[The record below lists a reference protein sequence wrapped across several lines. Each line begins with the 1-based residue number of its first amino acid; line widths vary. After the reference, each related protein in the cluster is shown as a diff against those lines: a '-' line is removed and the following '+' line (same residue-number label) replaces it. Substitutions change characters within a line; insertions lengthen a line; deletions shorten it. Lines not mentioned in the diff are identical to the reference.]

1 MAYQYQFINKL
12 AQFGHCSYDL
22 ILTDDAGVMPELRLM
37 KEFKAGED
45 SNLEEIGTAECLKA
59 TQAYQDEQ
67 TRQWVILQIQEA
79 AGLVE
84 GYIQSTD
91 ANLTTL
97 SNVDAIINPVLGFYG
112 LPAPSGLQPLLA
124 KRLNDNVDTII
135 EAFKA
140 LPITDNTVPATNYF
154 VQQVKQALGVN

>member
-1 MAYQYQFINKL
+1 MYQASFINRL
-12 AQFGHCSYDL
+12 SQFGYTSYDL
-22 ILTDDAGVMPELRLM
+22 ILTDDAGVMPEIRLM
-37 KEFKAGED
+37 KEFKDGGDA
-45 SNLEEIGTAECLKA
+45 NLDAIGVDECSKA
-59 TQAYQDEQ
+59 TQTYQDEQ
-67 TRQWVILQIQEA
+67 TRQWVIQQIQEA

-112 LPAPSGLQPLLA
+112 LPASSGLRPLLA
-124 KRLNDNVDTII
+124 KRLNANTATII
-135 EAFKA
+135 EAFKT
-140 LPITDNTVPATNYF
+140 LPITETSVATTEYF

>member
-1 MAYQYQFINKL
+1 MYQASFINKL
-12 AQFGHCSYDL
+12 AQFGYCSYDL
-22 ILTDDAGVMPELRLM
+22 VLTDSDGIMPELRLM
-37 KEFKAGED
+37 KEFRAGED
-45 SNLEEIGTAECLKA
+45 SNLEEVGVAECVKA

-67 TRQWVILQIQEA
+67 TRQWVIQQIQEA
-79 AGLVE
+79 AGLVS

-112 LPAPSGLQPLLA
+112 LPASSGLQPLLVA
-124 KRLNDNVDTII
+124 RLNANTAAII

-140 LPITDNTVPATNYF
+140 LPITEGTVPTTQYF
-154 VQQVKQALGVN
+154 VQQVKQAIGVS